1 LATLHAKERRN
12 GHERTPDREPRPGRR
27 RRLDPSIRAKA
38 VASEAVPILSATASD
53 ALFAYAMTGS
63 AVASLAILVAP
74 HLEMLLR
81 CAAHGRG

>member
-1 LATLHAKERRN
+1 
-12 GHERTPDREPRPGRR
+12 
-27 RRLDPSIRAKA
+27 
-38 VASEAVPILSATASD
+38 
-53 ALFAYAMTGS
+53 MTGS

>member
-1 LATLHAKERRN
+1 MSTNEHPIASLVRAVGADWSR
-12 GHERTPDREPRPGRR
+12 
-27 RRLDPSIRAKA
+27 SIRAKA
-38 VASEAVPILSATASD
+38 VASEAVQILSATARD

-81 CAAHGRG
+81 CSAHGRG